1 MTEFERAKLRYQ
13 KNQERKARLGI
24 YYGPPLPKTLTLPK
38 KEIPALE
45 QEIPKETK
53 KISPHGI
60 FTVQVRCGEVDEVL
74 TFTVQNLAGNIPGTQ
89 LSRQG
94 FEARLKTLFSQMGR
108 LI

>member
-1 MTEFERAKLRYQ
+1 MNEFERAQQRYR

-38 KEIPALE
+38 KEIPAIE
-45 QEIPKETK
+45 QEIPKEK
-53 KISPHGI
+53 KVSPHGI

-74 TFTVQNLAGNIPGTQ
+74 TFTVQNLAGNVPSTQ

-94 FEARLKTLFSQMGR
+94 FETRLKTLFSQMGR

>member
-1 MTEFERAKLRYQ
+1 MNEFERAQQRYR

-38 KEIPALE
+38 KEVPALE
-45 QEIPKETK
+45 QEIPVK
-53 KISPHGI
+53 KISPHGT

-74 TFTVQNLAGNIPGTQ
+74 TFTVQNLAGNMPGQ

-94 FEARLKTLFSQMGR
+94 FETKLKTLFSTMGR